1 MSEKI
6 SRRNFLRTATLGA
19 AAAGLLAGCGNSA
32 ASGSTAASTAAGTY
46 TAGTYSATA
55 TGINTTT
62 PVTVTMTFS
71 ADAITDVQIDVA
83 NETKGYGADIADE
96 MVKKILEAQ
105 SSEVDGHS
113 GATITSGAIKKAAE
127 SCINQAKGVAVA
139 PTEASKAETVVPDGL
154 TTEEVESSVVELG
167 DITPDETKD
176 FDVVVVGAGAAGV
189 PAAGWAAELGG
200 HVALLQKQ
208 NIVVSQGNC
217 GSAIIK
223 SKSTE
228 AGKKMWVHMTNGLC
242 DWRADTSL
250 LNAYVENSEE
260 ALMWYLN
267 RAGLTDQTEYGDGS
281 LVDSNKDPSSL
292 LHNDEKEIFAYMCTS
307 QDLTGVWKDRMDTY
321 DFGDEHC
328 YFFAPWIGPKP
339 KNVGDVL
346 ATVLENVQAK
356 NSNLE
361 TFFNTPAVKL
371 VHADGKVTGVI
382 AKDESGKYI
391 QFNASKGVILATGD
405 YMNNEAMVKRW
416 CPDVDGYDKK
426 QYQKTG
432 DGHIM
437 AIDAGAKMENLGHTK
452 MMHDF
457 DSGLMYEE
465 PFLYVNMEGKRFCNE
480 DTGFV
485 YMGNITKY
493 LPRYNGANV
502 DANHPDGSLGWYC
515 QIYDSDY
522 MSYANSPVPEQVM
535 TKYIPGAVENPQGV
549 FTNLI
554 DTYKA
559 DTIEELADKLAY
571 NMDTCKRILE
581 GAGVLDHDNDG
592 RLEYMSG
599 SIQEIELSFLVCSDS
614 SAKTGMCQ
622 KFAED
627 MATIGLKI
635 DVQEL
640 TWDDY
645 MTALEEGNFD
655 MYYGEIKLRNNFDLT
670 ELLDPDNKYDEK
682 KNPNGINFTGITDPN
697 YVMYLNDYLAAGD
710 VERDYKYNQFCSYLT
725 ENCPIVVIG
734 FEKQQIITHRGCV
747 KGVDANAGNPLYNF
761 QNWEI
766 TLG

>member
-96 MVKKILEAQ
+96 MVKKILDAQ

-113 GATITSGAIKKAAE
+113 GATITSDAIKKAAE

-139 PTEASKAETVVPDGL
+139 PTEANKAETVVPEGL
-154 TTEEVESSVVELG
+154 TTEEVESSVCELG

-208 NIVVSQGNC
+208 SIVVSQGNC

-281 LVDSNKDPSSL
+281 LVDSNKNPSDL

-382 AKDESGKYI
+382 AKDESGKYV

-559 DTIEELADKLAY
+559 DTIEELAA
-571 NMDTCKRILE
+571 
-581 GAGVLDHDNDG
+581 
-592 RLEYMSG
+592 
-599 SIQEIELSFLVCSDS
+599 
-614 SAKTGMCQ
+614 
-622 KFAED
+622 
-627 MATIGLKI
+627 
-635 DVQEL
+635 
-640 TWDDY
+640 
-645 MTALEEGNFD
+645 
-655 MYYGEIKLRNNFDLT
+655 
-670 ELLDPDNKYDEK
+670 LLDVPADELQKTIDRYNELCDQGTDADFGK
-682 KNPNGINFTGITDPN
+682 KSAYMHKIEKAPFWGVRKHIRVSSIDSGVNTNANGQALDADGNVIEGLYCVGNVGGVFYGGADYPFHQTGLSLGRCYTFG
-697 YVMYLNDYLAAGD
+697 MLAAKHAMG
-710 VERDYKYNQFCSYLT
+710 QL
-725 ENCPIVVIG
+725 
-734 FEKQQIITHRGCV
+734 
-747 KGVDANAGNPLYNF
+747 
-761 QNWEI
+761 
-766 TLG
+766 